1 VNVSIFHDLIFFSC
15 FGFNDFPSWEVTDDV
30 FYRFHGFGLRS
41 DTDRF
46 PIPSRKFAP
55 RCKESDA
62 RHSALRVTVRCNA
75 PTERSRYSR
84 ADLFRRERGYDFFE
98 AQMTAGRYVLAY
110 GRGAGVG
117 RGLAVGEGLGVVVA
131 VAVAVAVGLDVAL
144 GVGVA
149 MGAVPES
156 VAALAMV

>member
-1 VNVSIFHDLIFFSC
+1 MIFFSC
-15 FGFNDFPSWEVTDDV
+15 FGFVVPFWVIQKRRP
-30 FYRFHGFGLRS
+30 
-41 DTDRF
+41 F
-46 PIPSRKFAP
+46 PITPRKFAP

-84 ADLFRRERGYDFFE
+84 ADLFRRERGDDFFE
-98 AQMTAGRYVLAY
+98 AWMTAGRYVLAY

-131 VAVAVAVGLDVAL
+131 VGVNVAL
-144 GVGVA
+144 GVGAA

-156 VAALAMV
+156 GAALVWVKALELPSV

>member
-1 VNVSIFHDLIFFSC
+1 MIFFSC
-15 FGFNDFPSWEVTDDV
+15 FGFVVSFWVIEKRRP
-30 FYRFHGFGLRS
+30 
-41 DTDRF
+41 F
-46 PIPSRKFAP
+46 PIPPRKFAP

-84 ADLFRRERGYDFFE
+84 AYLFRRERGYDFFE
-98 AQMTAGRYVLAY
+98 AWMTAGWYVLAY

-117 RGLAVGEGLGVVVA
+117 RGLAVGEGLGVVL
-131 VAVAVAVGLDVAL
+131 AVAVAVGVDVAL
-144 GVGVA
+144 GVGAA

-156 VAALAMV
+156 AAALVWVKALELPSV